1 LREIT
6 RSRAWVAAGNPVSCF
21 PPDQHEKIWAV
32 QKPLN
37 FPKTVYGVDREPD
50 GSVDMRAIMRTVV
63 RRYEAHHQDRIL
75 EE

>member
-1 LREIT
+1 MVPIG
-6 RSRAWVAAGNPVSCF
+6 WVAAGNPATCI

-37 FPKTVYGVDREPD
+37 FPKTVYGVDRAPD

-63 RRYEAHHQDRIL
+63 GRYEAHQRDRIL